1 MNIHFAPSRVA
12 TFILGVTL
20 AFGALGPDVQAQQV
34 NVYQLSPGAYPAWD
48 NGNPFI
54 WSTGA
59 APTPTQTALFPSAPG
74 PNTIFPAL
82 NANGMEVAI
91 TNLNPS
97 NPTPGAAN
105 LIFLDNYRLISIP
118 ISAVGA
124 PASFLTLNSGGVTV
138 NSRATV
144 LLDTNVVVT
153 GGLLTKLGSGTLI
166 LDTNYTITGNALVAQ
181 GTFGGTGILL
191 GNLVNL
197 ANVAPGDGR
206 LTIGGNY
213 TQQKSGTLSIG
224 IASPASFDEL
234 VVAGKARLN
243 GKLDVSLF
251 NGFVPKKGEKFTI
264 VDAARVSGQF
274 SSVDAPVWDL
284 LTLRPVYGRDTVTL
298 KVVINSFEAL
308 PGLTANQNA
317 VARSLDSAIYDPR
330 AAGLLNFLYGRD
342 LSDLPRQFDRI
353 APEELTS
360 MFAMGMSLSNM
371 QSLNLQQRTNNIR
384 GGSNGFSA
392 QGFSLSGSAP
402 SYSGNFDIGGGV
414 AGPTGDEGKEVKET
428 KEVAP
433 AENRWGAFVT
443 GTGQWVNVSG
453 TDNARGYDLT
463 SGGFTLGVDYK
474 VCPNFAIG
482 IAAGYTGTTA
492 DLTDHGRVWVNG
504 GKFGLYATTFAGGW
518 YADVAAFG
526 GYNSYD
532 TRRSAIQGDARGDTD
547 GGEVDALFGTGY
559 DFKSGGFTFGPTGS
573 FNYTYVGMNGFTEN
587 GSLAPLNVHSGN
599 ADSLRTAFGA
609 KVSYD
614 CKCHGVII
622 RPELRVAWQHEY
634 GDTTYDLA
642 SGFANGAGG
651 AFTTSGPRLGRDS
664 VLVGAGFAVL
674 FNDRC
679 STYLYYDG
687 ELGRENYESNAVTG
701 GFRISF

>member
-1 MNIHFAPSRVA
+1 LPIWSGFFPGNWSKFPGPGAGDTAVFPANFTPSFFDSLIGANPNGSQVFLVSGFLPPVSLPHGSELPFSISPTA
-12 TFILGVTL
+12 GNLVFLNSWTL
-20 AFGALGPDVQAQQV
+20 TAAVPSFF
-34 NVYQLSPGAYPAWD
+34 LSPSENPRRGFDPFSAFSPATLTLTQGTITVGAQATATIDANINVTSGQLTKMGPGTLRFEETV
-48 NGNPFI
+48 NGNI
-54 WSTGA
+54 
-59 APTPTQTALFPSAPG
+59 LV
-74 PNTIFPAL
+74 
-82 NANGMEVAI
+82 EE
-91 TNLNPS
+91 
-97 NPTPGAAN
+97 
-105 LIFLDNYRLISIP
+105 
-118 ISAVGA
+118 
-124 PASFLTLNSGGVTV
+124 
-138 NSRATV
+138 
-144 LLDTNVVVT
+144 
-153 GGLLTKLGSGTLI
+153 GTLG
-166 LDTNYTITGNALVAQ
+166 GNFTV
-181 GTFGGTGILL
+181 L
-191 GNLVNL
+191 GNLVNMATL
-197 ANVAPGDGR
+197 SPGNSPG
-206 LTIGGNY
+206 TIIVGGNF
-213 TQQKSGTLSIG
+213 QQVKGGTLNIEV
-224 IASPASFDEL
+224 ASPSAFDQLL
-234 VVAGKARLN
+234 VTGKAKLGGN
-243 GKLDVSLF
+243 LDVSLLD
-251 NGFVPKKGEKFTI
+251 GFTPKKGAKFTI
-264 VDAARVSGQF
+264 ISAGKVSGEF
-274 SSVDAPVWDL
+274 NSVDAPVWDL
-284 LTLRPVYGRDTVTL
+284 LTLRPFYGRHTVTL
-298 KVVINSFEAL
+298 EAVINSFDAL
-308 PGLTANQNA
+308 PGLTPNQHA
-317 VARSLDSAIYDPR
+317 VAQNLDKIIFDPR

-360 MFAMGMSLSNM
+360 IFTMGMSLSNM
-371 QSLNLQQRTNNIR
+371 QSLNLQQRADNIR
-384 GGSNGFSA
+384 SGINGFSA
-392 QGFSLSGSAP
+392 QGFSLSGAAP

-414 AGPTGDEGKEVKET
+414 AGPNGDDGKEVKET
-428 KEVAP
+428 KEVVP
-433 AENRWGAFVT
+433 HENRWGAFVT
-443 GTGQWVNVSG
+443 GTGQWVNVSS

-482 IAAGYTGTTA
+482 IAAGYTGTSA

-559 DFKSGGFTFGPTGS
+559 DFKSGGFTFGPTAS

-587 GSLAPLNVHSGN
+587 GSLSPLNIHGGN

-634 GDTTYDLA
+634 GDTTYNLA
-642 SGFANGAGG
+642 SSFANGAGG
-651 AFTTSGPRLGRDS
+651 AFTTAGPRLGRDS

-679 STYLYYDG
+679 STYIYYDG

-701 GFRISF
+701 GFRIAF